1 MDLRNGK
8 IHETV
13 NQISIIK
20 KKKHAPKDDDEQDI
34 SKDDNANGMKNQW
47 LDSACCEHVL
57 QILDM
62 TLPVPRFRDSA
73 DQFRLAGTMES
84 DPLEARNEAS

>member
-1 MDLRNGK
+1 M
-8 IHETV
+8 
-13 NQISIIK
+13 
-20 KKKHAPKDDDEQDI
+20 KHAAKDDDEQDT
-34 SKDDNANGMKNQW
+34 SNNDDANDMKNRWFDNAF
-47 LDSACCEHVL
+47 CENVL

-62 TLPVPRFRDSA
+62 TLPELSFRDSA